1 MQSMKIIKQP
11 KNLTQRLQNIL
22 VYLIKNRYLYLMCI
36 PGLIYLA
43 IFHYYPMY
51 GVLIA
56 FKNYSYT
63 KGIAGSAW
71 VGFKYFVKVFSTADF
86 FDTFRN
92 SILLSLLRLAVN
104 MPFPVLL
111 AILVT
116 EIGNTAYKRIA
127 QTVMYLPHFISWVA
141 IGGIT
146 LTFLSETS
154 GIVNLLLKRWTGE
167 TIPFLSSAD
176 MFRGLIVGTSI
187 WKEAGWGTIIYLA
200 SLSSV
205 NPELYEAATVDG
217 ANRFQKVWHISLPGI
232 ASTISIQLILQ
243 CGNIMNN
250 GFEQIYMFQNPLNIR
265 SSEVFETY
273 IYKVGLLN
281 TDFSYSTAVG
291 LFKSV
296 VNLILV
302 YVANKGAKL
311 LGQATFY

>member
-1 MQSMKIIKQP
+1 MPRMMLVKQP
-11 KNLTQRLQNIL
+11 KTVRERFLNLI
-22 VYLIKNRYLYLMCI
+22 VYIIKKRYLYLMCI
-36 PGLIYLA
+36 PGLVYLA
-43 IFHYYPMY
+43 IFCYTPMY
-51 GVLIA
+51 GVIIS
-56 FKNYSYT
+56 FKDFSYT
-63 KGIAGSAW
+63 KGIMASKW
-71 VGFKYFVKVFSTADF
+71 VGFQYFNKVFATADF

-92 SILLSLLRLAVN
+92 SILLSLLRLCIN
-104 MPFPVLL
+104 MPVPIIL
-111 AILVT
+111 ALMVN
-116 EIGNTAYKRIA
+116 EIRSTVFKRVG

-146 LTFLSETS
+146 LTFLSETD
-154 GIVNLLLKRWTGE
+154 GLVNIVIKRMTGH
-167 TIPFLSSAD
+167 TVPFLSSAA
-176 MFRGLIVGTSI
+176 MFRGLIVGTTI

-200 SLSSV
+200 SLSAI

-217 ANRFQKVWHISLPGI
+217 ANRFQKVWHISLSGI
-232 ASTISIQLILQ
+232 ASVISIQLILQ

-273 IYKVGLLN
+273 IYKIGLLN

-296 VNLILV
+296 VNIILV
-302 YVANKGAKL
+302 IIANRGAKL

>member
-1 MQSMKIIKQP
+1 MPKMMLIKQP
-11 KNLTQRLQNIL
+11 TTLSERLRNFL
-22 VYLIKNRYLYLMCI
+22 VYIIKKRYLYLMCI
-36 PGLIYLA
+36 PGLVYIA
-43 IFHYYPMY
+43 IFNYTPMY
-51 GVLIA
+51 GIIIS
-56 FKNYSYT
+56 FEEFSYS
-63 KGIAGSAW
+63 KGIAGSVWTGLA
-71 VGFKYFVKVFSTADF
+71 YFDRVFNTPRF
-86 FDTFRN
+86 FETFRN
-92 SILLSLLRLAVN
+92 SVVLSLLRLVVN
-104 MPFPVLL
+104 MPVPIILALL
-111 AILVT
+111 IN
-116 EIGNTAYKRIA
+116 EMGNKAAKRIS

-146 LTFLSETS
+146 ITFLSETD
-154 GIVNLLLKRWTGE
+154 GLINMMLKRLTGN
-167 TIPFLSSAD
+167 TVPFLSSENI
-176 MFRGLIVGTSI
+176 FRWLIVGTSI

-217 ANRFQKVWHISLPGI
+217 ANRFQKLWHISLTGI

-250 GFEQIYMFQNPLNIR
+250 GFEQIYMFQNPANIG
-265 SSEVFETY
+265 SAEVFETY

-296 VNLILV
+296 VNVILV
-302 YVANKGAKL
+302 IIANRGAKL